1 MMAAGHLAGNAIGVI
16 ETPRILGPYLRD
28 TQFKQIMAIASALLL
43 FSTLIT
49 AYAVRER
56 VLITARGGISQ
67 FTAANILS
75 HLLQTL
81 ISLPP
86 RIKAICWTQFW
97 AWVGWYPFLFYCS
110 VWIGEISLY
119 QEASK
124 SDIPRSQDVLT
135 HFRRLGSFALVLFAS
150 ILLPLVCS
158 TESLK
163 STFSPTITFTIRR
176 YFKRIHLSYPDLGT
190 AWMISHIVFAG
201 TMVLSPLTGSAGF
214 ATFLVALYGIPWAI
228 ACWAPFTF
236 IGEEVNRLC
245 VPVTSRDPTVTM
257 ITSATYSRRHGSY
270 RSSPRDHGPSDVEL
284 DDGVLMLNH
293 GDGSDSEDQ
302 GGEVPNANISTGELA
317 GLYLEILN
325 IYTTLPQLF
334 SMLVSWVIFRAFEPS
349 LAVPLVT
356 QAVSVKDQFVNTIG
370 VNSGSPNAS
379 GLPLFIGAISALL
392 AAESTRRLKRT
403 R

>member
-1 MMAAGHLAGNAIGVI
+1 
-16 ETPRILGPYLRD
+16 
-28 TQFKQIMAIASALLL
+28 
-43 FSTLIT
+43 
-49 AYAVRER
+49 
-56 VLITARGGISQ
+56 
-67 FTAANILS
+67 
-75 HLLQTL
+75 
-81 ISLPP
+81 
-86 RIKAICWTQFW
+86 
-97 AWVGWYPFLFYCS
+97 
-110 VWIGEISLY
+110 
-119 QEASK
+119 
-124 SDIPRSQDVLT
+124 
-135 HFRRLGSFALVLFAS
+135 
-150 ILLPLVCS
+150 
-158 TESLK
+158 
-163 STFSPTITFTIRR
+163 
-176 YFKRIHLSYPDLGT
+176 
-190 AWMISHIVFAG
+190 MISHIVFAG

-245 VPVTSRDPTVTM
+245 VPVTSRDVTM

>member
-49 AYAVRER
+49 AYARRYKSVYSSKYT
-56 VLITARGGISQ
+56 L
-67 FTAANILS
+67 

-163 STFSPTITFTIRR
+163 STLSPTITFTIGR

-245 VPVTSRDPTVTM
+245 VPVTSRDVTM